1 MKSAMT
7 FKLVLILGSLL
18 IFSNIALATENMP
31 PKNSYLANSTYS
43 IGHGTSAQQG
53 SFDVAGPVDNNRQL
67 ESKEIDYADIGM
79 LHLAGLT
86 SSPYKGGR
94 RVIWSNGV
102 DRIAKVDYDSYAVI
116 STLKVKGMPYHSVTT
131 GNDLINKLE
140 STNGQAQLAVAFG
153 AAKTLLGNMAGMY
166 TLLDNNNHYYMASRD
181 GSITVYGDAEP
192 GNPDSGIAVVRRGKM
207 PAQVRGT
214 MIGMN
219 MSYDGWLL
227 IASTGGDLVALSP
240 DFSEHRI
247 ISLRYSE
254 QAEKFA
260 DRSEGFGWIRNGFAV
275 DKDGGI
281 YIVSNDHMHKVVWT
295 GKDFSTKSEDG
306 AWSEPFRNGLG
317 LGSGATPSLMGFG
330 KEDRFVVITDG
341 DALMNLTLFWRD
353 GIPKAWRQ
361 LEGAPSRR
369 IAGYLPANMGEMN
382 LTEAQSEQSVAVAG
396 YGALVV
402 NNAPRNSPP
411 GIKGRAAFMIVGFL
425 GNEPAYQPFGVQ
437 KFVWNPLEQQLEN
450 AWVNTKV
457 SSPNA
462 VPAVSLGN
470 NRIYLVGAR
479 EGKWTLESLDWQ
491 TGEESFHYTL
501 GGQRFNSFGSA
512 MLIDEENRLHYG
524 SIWGRTRLNPQHS
537 TKLEQNK

>member
-1 MKSAMT
+1 MKIWIGPTLFM
-7 FKLVLILGSLL
+7 LL
-18 IFSNIALATENMP
+18 TFSNAISANENMP
-31 PKNSYLANSTYS
+31 PKNSFLANSTYS

-53 SFDVAGPVDNNRQL
+53 SFNVAGPVDKTRQL
-67 ESKEIDYADIGM
+67 ESNEIDYADIGM

-86 SSPYKGGR
+86 SSPYQDER

-131 GNDLINKLE
+131 GNDLIRDLE
-140 STNGQAQLAVAFG
+140 TTQGEAQLGVAFAAAQSLLKNMSG
-153 AAKTLLGNMAGMY
+153 AY
-166 TLLDNNNHYYMASRD
+166 TVLDNNNHYYMASQD

-192 GNPDSGIAVVRRGKM
+192 GNPDSGIAVIRRGKM
-207 PAQVRGT
+207 PAEARGS

-227 IASTGGDLVALSP
+227 IASTGGDLIALSP
-240 DFSEHRI
+240 DFSEYRI
-247 ISLRYSE
+247 IALRHSE
-254 QAEKFA
+254 EAAKFA
-260 DRSEGFGWIRNGFAV
+260 DRLSGFGWIRNGFAV
-275 DKDGGI
+275 DKQGGI
-281 YIVSNDHMHKVVWT
+281 YIVSNDHMHKVVWR
-295 GKDFSTKSEDG
+295 GKGFSIEPKDG

-317 LGSGATPSLMGFG
+317 IGSGATPSLMGFG
-330 KEDRFVVITDG
+330 DEDRFVVITDG
-341 DALMNLTLFWRD
+341 DELMNLTLFWRD
-353 GIPKAWRQ
+353 RIPKKWPQ
-361 LEGAPSRR
+361 LAGAPSRR

-402 NNAPRNSPP
+402 NNAPRNAPP

-425 GNEPAYQPFGVQ
+425 GNEKEYQPFGVQ
-437 KFVWNPLEQQLEN
+437 KFVWNPLKQRLEN
-450 AWVNTKV
+450 AWVNTSV

-491 TGEESFHYTL
+491 TGEESFHYIL

-512 MLIDEENRLHYG
+512 MLIDEESRLHYG

-537 TKLEQNK
+537 LNSNK